1 MHIRRLDP
9 SNRRDVHRYIEF
21 PFRLYAGSKL
31 WVPPFVAEVRS
42 QLDPQHHPFYEH
54 SAAAFFLAEQGGDA
68 VGRIAVLDNAHYNQ
82 ATGGR
87 TAFFYHFESVEDR
100 VVSRALFAAASDWA
114 RARGLDLLWG
124 PQGFLAAD
132 GKGLLVGGFEHRPA
146 MGIAYN
152 YPYYDDLLVDAG
164 FGKQVDLVSCYID
177 REISLP
183 ERFLRIAEK
192 VRQRSGLRTVRFR
205 SKAELRTIV
214 PRVVAAYN
222 RSFAEIEGFV
232 PITAAEGEAIAAR
245 ILAVA
250 DPTLIKVLMKEDEI
264 VGFVIAYPD
273 LSAAIQRCRGR
284 LWPLGWY
291 YLMREARRT
300 AWLNFNGGAILE
312 EHRGLGGNALLYAEL
327 YYTLI
332 ERLQFQYGDLVQVQ
346 DTNTRML
353 QELAALQVRPYKRH
367 RVYRL
372 ALT

>member
-9 SNRRDVHRYIEF
+9 SKRRDVHSYIQF
-21 PFRLYAGSKL
+21 PFRLYAGNTL
-31 WVPPFVAEVRS
+31 WVPPFVAEVQG
-42 QLDPQHHPFYEH
+42 QLNPQHHPFYEH
-54 SAAAFFLAEQGGDA
+54 STAAFFLAEQGGDV
-68 VGRIAVLDNAHYNQ
+68 VGRIAVLDSAHYNQ
-82 ATGGR
+82 AAGGR
-87 TAFFYHFESVEDR
+87 TAFFYHFESVDDR
-100 VVSRALFAAASDWA
+100 AVSRALFAAASDWA
-114 RARGLDLLWG
+114 RARRLDLLWG

-132 GKGLLVGGFEHRPA
+132 GKGLLVEGFEHRPA

-152 YPYYDDLLVDAG
+152 YPYYDELLVDAG

-183 ERFLRIAEK
+183 ERFLRVAEK
-192 VRQRSGLRTVRFR
+192 VRQRSGLRTIRFR
-205 SKAELRTIV
+205 SKAELRSIV

-232 PITAAEGEAIAAR
+232 PITAAEGDAIAAR

-250 DPTLIKVLMKEDEI
+250 DPTLIKVLMKEADI

-273 LSAAIQRCRGR
+273 LSVAIRRCRGR

-291 YLMREARRT
+291 HLMRESKRT
-300 AWLNFNGGAILE
+300 RWLNFNGGAILE

-332 ERLQFQYGDLVQVQ
+332 ERAQFQYGDLVQVQ

-353 QELAALQVRPYKRH
+353 QELEALQVRPYKRH
-367 RVYRL
+367 RIYSRSLV
-372 ALT
+372 